1 MNGIATD
8 KRHYH
13 EVDILYALG
22 TILAILGHSHPNDWS
37 KFPGQWVE
45 FIYFFHMPLF
55 FTIAGFLLAS
65 SASIKRKGYLKWIS
79 DKALRLLTP
88 YFVLSLLAL
97 LPKYHLEHGGFTGFT
112 PFYLLEAFFAPR
124 QNVWGHF
131 WFLPVLFLMYV
142 IFGIVHNSICDA
154 YTKWGGKLKGILL
167 IVALVLHFVK
177 LDVQWLGISDICDF
191 SVYFVV
197 GYAGFE
203 LLERKRENGHSL
215 AFYSAMAAG
224 LIAVSL
230 LIWKFVVASVYRD
243 FIISLLMIA
252 SCCAV
257 SGALRNKKTGAL
269 DYVAK
274 YVFTFYIYSWPAQAV
289 IERICS
295 GLDINWTI
303 TTPLMFIVGTLCPMM
318 IIFVYRKCTF
328 LHCRFIDLILGMRR

>member
-1 MNGIATD
+1 M
-8 KRHYH
+8 
-13 EVDILYALG
+13 
-22 TILAILGHSHPNDWS
+22 
-37 KFPGQWVE
+37 
-45 FIYFFHMPLF
+45 
-55 FTIAGFLLAS
+55 
-65 SASIKRKGYLKWIS
+65 
-79 DKALRLLTP
+79 
-88 YFVLSLLAL
+88 
-97 LPKYHLEHGGFTGFT
+97 
-112 PFYLLEAFFAPR
+112 
-124 QNVWGHF
+124 
-131 WFLPVLFLMYV
+131 
-142 IFGIVHNSICDA
+142 
-154 YTKWGGKLKGILL
+154 GGKLKGILL

-197 GYAGFE
+197 GYARFE